1 MRLPKKPMAA
11 FSLSLLLLV
20 TGCQGAGDST
30 PSGLPLSSAVS
41 SPSAQEESRSPA
53 SEPEVSPESTP
64 PAPQEAPTAAVQTG
78 LILEQI
84 LEDEEGPIHYS
95 YYLPE
100 GYDSGKSYPLVVTMP
115 GYDRMWFGEDS
126 SGSNLAWNGFTAWTG
141 LDEEVIVVSAQLTDW
156 GETSA
161 KQAVCLTEHFIKYF
175 AVDKSRVYAAGYSA
189 GGETMSRAVA
199 MRPDLY
205 AAYLHG
211 GSQWDGDYTPVAENG
226 VTVYIFMAENDEYY
240 GSQKARDA
248 YNNLYGAYRE
258 AGYTEEQIAE
268 VLRVEIPDNAYFNA
282 LGIYNYHGGGS
293 VVFDEEE
300 VLRWLL
306 SHQKSQQ
313 KGTST

>member
-1 MRLPKKPMAA
+1 MSWKEKGTALALA
-11 FSLSLLLLV
+11 LLL
-20 TGCQGAGDST
+20 TGCGAPEST
-30 PSGLPLSSAVS
+30 SGLPAEAAPSMASSSQVRPESSLSPGS
-41 SPSAQEESRSPA
+41 
-53 SEPEVSPESTP
+53 EVSVGESSFSA
-64 PAPQEAPTAAVQTG
+64 PAETDLPAMQTG
-78 LILEQI
+78 LVREQ
-84 LEDEEGPIHYS
+84 LLDSEESPIHYS
-95 YYLPE
+95 YFLPE
-100 GYDSGKSYPLVVTMP
+100 NYDGQKAYPLVMTMP

-126 SGSNLAWNGFTAWTG
+126 SGSNLTWNGFTAWTEYP
-141 LDEEVIVVSAQLTDW
+141 EELIVVSAQLTDW

-161 KQAVCLTEHFIKYF
+161 KQAVCLTEHFIENF

-226 VTVYIFMAENDEYY
+226 VAVYIFMAENDEYY

-248 YNNLYGAYRE
+248 YNNLYGAYQK
-258 AGYTEEQIAE
+258 AGYTEEQTAA
-268 VLRVEIPDNAYFNA
+268 VLQAEIPDNAYFNA

-293 VVFDEEE
+293 VVFDDEK
-300 VLRWLL
+300 VLRWIL